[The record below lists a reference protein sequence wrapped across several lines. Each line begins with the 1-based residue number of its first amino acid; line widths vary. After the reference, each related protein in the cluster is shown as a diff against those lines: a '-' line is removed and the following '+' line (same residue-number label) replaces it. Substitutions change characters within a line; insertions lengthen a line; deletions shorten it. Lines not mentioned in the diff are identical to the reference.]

1 MSDRSI
7 FLKQMLELKKKR
19 KKDCLQNLGKMSK
32 TNAEH

>member
-7 FLKQMLELKKKR
+7 FFETNAWIKKKK

>member
-7 FLKQMLELKKKR
+7 FLKQMLELKK

>member
-7 FLKQMLELKKKR
+7 CLKQMLELKKK